1 MGQLKNIS
9 IELRDINQQ
18 IFIDNA
24 KSEYEY
30 VNEGGILVVIPY
42 VTLRE
47 YIEGE
52 DQCAKSRYYTRN
64 L

>member
-9 IELRDINQQ
+9 IELHDINQQ
-18 IFIDNA
+18 ILIDNA

-30 VNEGGILVVIPY
+30 VNKGEILVIKPY
-42 VTLRE
+42 VTLKE

-52 DQCAKSRYYTRN
+52 EEDLLEYLN
-64 L
+64 EI

>member
-1 MGQLKNIS
+1 MGQLKNIA

-18 IFIDNA
+18 IFIDNVR
-24 KSEYEY
+24 SEYEY
-30 VNEGGILVVIPY
+30 VHEGGVLVVTPY

-52 DQCAKSRYYTRN
+52 D
-64 L
+64 

>member
-30 VNEGGILVVIPY
+30 VNEGGILVVKPY
-42 VTLRE
+42 VTLKE

-52 DQCAKSRYYTRN
+52 EEDLLEYLN
-64 L
+64 EI

>member
-9 IELRDINQQ
+9 IELHDINQQ

-30 VNEGGILVVIPY
+30 VNKGEILVIKPY
-42 VTLRE
+42 VTLKE

-52 DQCAKSRYYTRN
+52 EEDLLEYLN
-64 L
+64 EI

>member
-9 IELRDINQQ
+9 IELHDINQQ
-18 IFIDNA
+18 ILIDNA

-52 DQCAKSRYYTRN
+52 H
-64 L
+64 

>member
-9 IELRDINQQ
+9 IELHDINQQ
-18 IFIDNA
+18 ILIDNA

-42 VTLRE
+42 VTLKE

-52 DQCAKSRYYTRN
+52 EEDLLEYLN
-64 L
+64 EI